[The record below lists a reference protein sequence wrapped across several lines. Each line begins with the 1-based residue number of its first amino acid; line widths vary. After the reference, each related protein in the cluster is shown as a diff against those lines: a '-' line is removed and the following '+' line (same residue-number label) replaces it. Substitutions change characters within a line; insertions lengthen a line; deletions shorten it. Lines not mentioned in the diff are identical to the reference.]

1 MQGNVQFY
9 RHDGKNIQKMKKS
22 DINLIESFVNH
33 MGKVFDYMPNLP
45 YSAGNRTYNA
55 YRVARRNEYR
65 RLKRKIEQWKM
76 ELEEQGYE
84 QDM

>member
-1 MQGNVQFY
+1 
-9 RHDGKNIQKMKKS
+9 MKKS

-76 ELEEQGYE
+76 ELEEQGDE